1 MRPVSRRRIAAIAR
15 QLAAP
20 AAGVAE
26 LDALLG
32 PDVAAEV
39 TAAVKA
45 RLLEKHG
52 GDTAKVAQLVQE
64 VMDEMAADAAA
75 VEAATAVGQD
85 VSAAGS
91 CCCRSGCGHTLSD
104 PHRMRPHAL

>member
-1 MRPVSRRRIAAIAR
+1 MPRKPAPRRRIATIAR
-15 QLAAP
+15 QLSAP

-32 PDVAAEV
+32 ADVAAEV

-52 GDTAKVAQLVQE
+52 GDAAKVAQLVQE

-91 CCCRSGCGHTLSD
+91 CPRRG
-104 PHRMRPHAL
+104 RWAHAL